1 MQDTAIKNFC
11 IWARRELMAQVALQA
26 RRFGIREDGYDPATA
41 DTIEGKPLS
50 ADERRQRADL
60 IRRLGP
66 VDAPSYKDAYE
77 NLIDQAAYTWF
88 NRLVAIRFM
97 ELNDRLPSHMRV
109 LSAADGSFR
118 PQVLREALDVPIE
131 GLDAAE
137 VAALVAASDDE
148 ALFRCLFLAQ
158 CRELAACLSDVFESV
173 GAAMELLLPEGLLR
187 SGGVVQRLVDDIP
200 EDDWRGG
207 VEIVG
212 WMYQYYVSERKDE
225 VFAGFKKGS
234 KADAASIAPATQLFT
249 PDWIVRYLTE
259 NSLGRLWVQGHP
271 DSHLVEQMPYY
282 IPDDLGVEDADDAPE
297 VRSAMDVGSGN
308 AAGSNVASGESAA
321 SGVILSERS
330 ESKDLPTAPE
340 SLKVIDP
347 ACGSGHIL
355 VYAFKLLAAMYEE
368 AGRVRRDIPRLILK
382 NNLTGCEIDPRAA
395 QMASF
400 ALVMTAC
407 DWDSRFLRRADKV
420 SANIVC
426 LRSAELDA
434 DELQEMPY
442 LAERTA
448 LLDAM
453 AHMGE
458 CGSLFVPSPE
468 DIAALERADDELDA
482 REAGGDLLAF
492 RPHTVITQMLANCKP
507 LAETYDAVIANPPYM
522 GSSNMDK
529 RLANWTKKHYPDSK
543 RDLCTCFIERCRS
556 LGKPGGYS
564 ATVTSCTW
572 MFISSFEALRERLM
586 EENTIISMLH
596 TAGPNNHPDVFD
608 ANAAMVLAH
617 NRISEWEG
625 SYLKLDK
632 LGLAVKEGMLLEA
645 IANPNCGW
653 FYRRSAE
660 AFKSIPGTPIAYW
673 ASDSVI
679 ESFEQGTSLHRI
691 AHPHVGLQTGDNDR
705 FLRLWWEVSVRK
717 IGMQCTSLAKSIESK
732 MTWFP
737 YNKGGD
743 YRKWYGNND
752 WLVNYRNGGEDIF
765 SEENSSLHHVQPI
778 SPGHEFLPSVTWSK
792 ISSGNIAF
800 RYKEAGHLFDIA
812 GTSLFSNDDDL
823 LYLQG
828 ACNSAVMLGIASM
841 LSPTLNFE
849 VGQIAT
855 YPIIESEH
863 HKPVV
868 DDLVDKERMLS
879 KLDWDSFETS
889 WGFRHHP
896 MV

>member
-41 DTIEGKPLS
+41 DAIEGRPLT

-66 VDAPSYKDAYE
+66 VDAPGYKEAYE
-77 NLIDQAAYTWF
+77 NLVDQAAYTWF
-88 NRLVAIRFM
+88 NRLIAIRFM
-97 ELNDRLPSHMRV
+97 ELNDRLPSHVRM
-109 LSAADGSFR
+109 LSAADGAFR

-158 CRELAACLSDVFESV
+158 CRELAACLPDVFEPV

-187 SGGVVQRLVDDIP
+187 QGSVVQRLVDDVP
-200 EDDWRGG
+200 EEDWREG

-225 VFAGFKKGS
+225 VFASFKKGS
-234 KADAASIAPATQLFT
+234 KADAGAIAPATQLFT

-259 NSLGRLWVQGHP
+259 NSLGRLWLQSHSE
-271 DSHLVEQMPYY
+271 SHLADQMPYY
-282 IPDDLGVEDADDAPE
+282 IPDNLGAEDADADSGTRP
-297 VRSAMDVGSGN
+297 VGGHL
-308 AAGSNVASGESAA
+308 GRP
-321 SGVILSERS
+321 SEPAIS
-330 ESKDLPTAPE
+330 PE
-340 SLKVIDP
+340 SLRVIDP

-355 VYAFKLLAAMYEE
+355 VYAFRLLAAMYEE
-368 AGRVRRDIPRLILK
+368 TGHIRRDIPRLILQ

-400 ALVMTAC
+400 ALAMTAC
-407 DWDSRFLRRADKV
+407 EWDSRFLRRADKV

-426 LRSAELDA
+426 LRPAEIDA
-434 DELQEMPY
+434 DELEEMPY

-458 CGSLFVPSPE
+458 CGSLFAPEPE

-482 REAGGDLLAF
+482 REAGGDLLAH
-492 RPHTVITQMLANCKP
+492 RPHAAVAQMLANCKP
-507 LAETYDAVIANPPYM
+507 LIETYDAVIANPPYM

-529 RLANWTKKHYPDSK
+529 WLANWTKKHYPDSK
-543 RDLCTCFIERCRS
+543 RDLCTCFIERGFT
-556 LGKPGGYS
+556 LAKPCGYS
-564 ATVTSCTW
+564 AMVTMQSW
-572 MFISSFEALRERLM
+572 MFLGSFEALREKMLKERS
-586 EENTIISMLH
+586 IASMAHLG
-596 TAGPNNHPDVFD
+596 TRAFD
-608 ANAAMVLAH
+608 AIGGEVVATTATVFGGSPA
-617 NRISEWEG
+617 G
-625 SYLKLDK
+625 APASYLRLVDFD
-632 LGLAVKEGMLLEA
+632 GEATKEEAIREA
-645 IANPNCGW
+645 IANPTCGW
-653 FYRRSAE
+653 FYRRSTD

-673 ASDSVI
+673 ASDAI
-679 ESFEQGTSLHRI
+679 GKAFEKGGPLASI
-691 AHPHVGLQTGDNDR
+691 GVPKVGLQTGENAR
-705 FLRLWWEVSVRK
+705 FVRQWWEVSQNRSRYD
-717 IGMQCTSLAKSIESK
+717 CTSLEESVQSGCR
-732 MTWFP
+732 WFP
-737 YNKGGD
+737 YNKGGE

-752 WLVNYRNGGEDIF
+752 CVIDWESDGMRIKEFPGSVIRNPQCYF
-765 SEENSSLHHVQPI
+765 
-778 SPGHEFLPSVTWSK
+778 FPSITWSK
-792 ISSGNIAF
+792 ISSGSIAF
-800 RYKEAGHLFDIA
+800 RYKPQGHVFDVA
-812 GTSLFSNDDDL
+812 GTSIFAAEDEL

-828 ACNSAVMLGIASM
+828 TCNSSVMLDIASM

-855 YPIIESEH
+855 YPILTDESKE
-863 HKPVV
+863 PGIR
-868 DDLVDKERMLS
+868 DLVEEMRCLS
-879 KLDWDSFETS
+879 KGDWDALEAS
-889 WGFRHHP
+889 WDFRRH
-896 MV
+896 MLV

>member
-41 DTIEGKPLS
+41 DTIEGRPLS

-66 VDAPSYKDAYE
+66 VDAPGYKEAYE
-77 NLIDQAAYTWF
+77 DLIDQAAYTWF

-97 ELNDRLPSHMRV
+97 ELNDRLPSHVRV
-109 LSAADGSFR
+109 LSAADGTFR

-131 GLDAAE
+131 GLDTAQVSE
-137 VAALVAASDDE
+137 LLRASDDE

-158 CRELAACLSDVFESV
+158 CRELAACLPDVFEPV

-200 EDDWRGG
+200 EDDWREG

-225 VFAGFKKGS
+225 VFASFKKGS
-234 KADAASIAPATQLFT
+234 KADAGAIAPATQLFT

-259 NSLGRLWVQGHP
+259 NSLGRLWVQSRHE
-271 DSHLVEQMPYY
+271 SRLVEQMPYY
-282 IPDDLGVEDADDAPE
+282 IPDDLGVEDS
-297 VRSAMDVGSGN
+297 SASVTQ
-308 AAGSNVASGESAA
+308 
-321 SGVILSERS
+321 SERS
-330 ESKDLPTAPE
+330 ESKDLVVAPE

-355 VYAFKLLAAMYEE
+355 VYAFRLLAAMYEE
-368 AGRVRRDIPRLILK
+368 AGHVRRDIPRLILQ

-400 ALVMTAC
+400 ALAMTAC
-407 DWDSRFLRRADKV
+407 EWDSRFLRRADKV

-426 LRSAELDA
+426 LRPAEIDA
-434 DELQEMPY
+434 DELAEMPY
-442 LAERTA
+442 LTERTA

-458 CGSLFVPSPE
+458 CGSLFAPVPE

-482 REAGGDLLAF
+482 REAGGDLLAH
-492 RPHTVITQMLANCKP
+492 RPHAAVAQMLANCKP
-507 LAETYDAVIANPPYM
+507 LIETYDAVIANPPYM
-522 GSSNMDK
+522 GSSNMEK
-529 RLANWTKKHYPDSK
+529 WLANWTKKRYPDSK
-543 RDLCTCFIERCRS
+543 RDLCTCFIERCCS

-572 MFISSFEALRERLM
+572 MFISSFEALREKLV
-586 EENTIISMLH
+586 EKNTIISMLH

-625 SYLKLDK
+625 GYLKLDK

-645 IANPNCGW
+645 IANPTCGW
-653 FYRRSAE
+653 FYRRSTD

-673 ASDSVI
+673 ASDAMFDAFLSNATVDSI
-679 ESFEQGTSLHRI
+679 SDVTGSQNI
-691 AHPHVGLQTGDNDR
+691 TGDNALY
-705 FLRLWWEVSVRK
+705 LRYWWEVTNS
-717 IGMQCTSLAKSIESK
+717 SEAK
-732 MTWFP
+732 WVP
-737 YNKGGD
+737 YAKGGD
-743 YRKWYGNND
+743 YRRWFGNRDWVVNWSFSAREFYESNPTSNCLND
-752 WLVNYRNGGEDIF
+752 KYCFREGITYNAITSGKPHFRYLLADGVFDKGGPSLNGLGGRTYEILAF
-765 SEENSSLHHVQPI
+765 LNSSTV
-778 SPGHEFLPSVTWSK
+778 EYFLQ
-792 ISSGNIAF
+792 
-800 RYKEAGHLFDIA
+800 
-812 GTSLFSNDDDL
+812 L
-823 LYLQG
+823 L
-828 ACNSAVMLGIASM
+828 N
-841 LSPTLNFE
+841 PTLNL
-849 VGQIAT
+849 QIRDIKSL
-855 YPIIESEH
+855 PILEIPSSQ
-863 HKPVV
+863 KRRI
-868 DDLVDKERMLS
+868 DDLSRRCVSASRF
-879 KLDWDSFETS
+879 DWEYGETS
-889 WGFRHHP
+889 DAFMSSPLLKNRKEI
-896 MV
+896 